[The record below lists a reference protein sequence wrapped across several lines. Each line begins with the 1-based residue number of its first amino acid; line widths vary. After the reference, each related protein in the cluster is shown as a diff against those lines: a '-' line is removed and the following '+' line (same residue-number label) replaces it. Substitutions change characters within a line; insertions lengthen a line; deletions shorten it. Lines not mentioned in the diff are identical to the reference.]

1 MPVDR
6 NGSCF
11 AKSIRNWLAIWWL
24 AVKPSSNRLPLP
36 WKRGA
41 PFPAP
46 SVRLA
51 CLAKIPLQ
59 NYPGRRVCFVPSMPL
74 PAPTLCCVLM
84 TSEHEAPSG
93 CTLAHTAGLGMA
105 LSKCSKDSSCMRIRG
120 HLSSVHTA
128 SAVFGVA
135 LSVLLGSREL
145 QPSSLHFT
153 PFQWMLF
160 LYSRLYPPY
169 LYCSTASRLNPS
181 ASPPKHARHHA
192 GIRKTEL
199 L

>member
-1 MPVDR
+1 MLR
-6 NGSCF
+6 AF
-11 AKSIRNWLAIWWL
+11 HALAR
-24 AVKPSSNRLPLP
+24 AYPLL
-36 WKRGA
+36 R
-41 PFPAP
+41 
-46 SVRLA
+46 
-51 CLAKIPLQ
+51 
-59 NYPGRRVCFVPSMPL
+59 
-74 PAPTLCCVLM
+74 TCVL
-84 TSEHEAPSG
+84 TCEHEAPSG

-169 LYCSTASRLNPS
+169 LYCSTASRLNPLRI
-181 ASPPKHARHHA
+181 PPKTRTAPCGDKKNRTALELRNSKEELWHHFLEPDLVARNFPDQP
-192 GIRKTEL
+192 RR
-199 L
+199 